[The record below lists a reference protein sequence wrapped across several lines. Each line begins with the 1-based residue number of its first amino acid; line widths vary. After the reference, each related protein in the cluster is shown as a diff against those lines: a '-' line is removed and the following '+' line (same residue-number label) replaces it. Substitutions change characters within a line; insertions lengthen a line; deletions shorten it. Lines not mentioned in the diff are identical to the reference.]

1 MRSFSIDG
9 VIPVIPTPFDPDEQ
23 VDWDALCRLVDF
35 ACVSGASAL
44 CLPAY
49 ASEFYKLNDEERQRA
64 IAEAVD
70 QVAGRVPVIGQV
82 NAASARAAAE
92 TAHRIATLGADAVGI
107 TIPRIFP
114 TGEDA
119 VEKYLETVLSAVALP
134 AIIQDFNPGGPTIS
148 TALIA
153 RLNRRFPH
161 FRYVKLEEAMMAPK
175 IAGIIQETEGRV
187 GVLEGWGGMYM
198 IELHAAGI
206 CGVVPG
212 LGVSDLL
219 GVVYRHLKSG
229 AKPEAYRVFQSVLP
243 QIVFSLQNIEF
254 FHHAEK
260 RLLVARG
267 LLESATV
274 RQLTLEPSPNDD
286 AHIDFLNQQILEALD
301 TVGLPRNPE
310 QEVFN

>member
-1 MRSFSIDG
+1 MQSFSIEG

-23 VDWDALCRLVDF
+23 VDWEALERLVDF
-35 ACVSGASAL
+35 ACVSGAAGL

-49 ASEFYKLNDEERQRA
+49 ASEFYKLTGEERQRA

-70 QVAGRVPVIGQV
+70 QSAGRVPVIGQV
-82 NAASARAAAE
+82 NSASARTAAE
-92 TAHRIATLGADAVGI
+92 TARQIATLGADAVGI
-107 TIPRIFP
+107 TVPRLFS

-119 VEKYLETVLSAVALP
+119 IEGYLSTVLAASPLP
-134 AIIQDFNPGGPTIS
+134 AIVQDFNPGGPTIS

-161 FRYVKLEEAMMAPK
+161 FRYVKLEESMMAPK
-175 IAGIIQETEGRV
+175 ITAILEETEGRV

-206 CGVVPG
+206 CGIVPG
-212 LGVSDLL
+212 LAVSDLL
-219 GVVYRHLKSG
+219 GVVYRHLKAG
-229 AKPEAYRVFQSVLP
+229 AREDAYRVFQAALP
-243 QIVFSLQNIEF
+243 QIVYSLQNIEF

-267 LLESATV
+267 ILESATV
-274 RQLTLEPSPNDD
+274 RQLALTTSPNDD
-286 AHIDFLNQQILEALD
+286 AHIDFLNQRILETLD
-301 TVGLPRNPE
+301 SLGLPRAPA
-310 QEVFN
+310 QEVFG